1 MRGHFSEA
9 VGTGSSGEGNEG
21 IVSKMH
27 EIAGE
32 HGAGARAD
40 VRKRDT
46 DKDKNED
53 DSPGP
58 GKLGSVKQTKGNAC
72 DEDAARDAAAK
83 SLCGV
88 HAEKPQNGGGDEHD
102 DGVEIAAK
110 NGVLD

>member
-1 MRGHFSEA
+1 MRRHFGEA
-9 VGTGSSGEGNEG
+9 MGTGSSGEGDEG

-40 VRKRDT
+40 VGKRDT

-83 SLCGV
+83 GLCGV
-88 HAEKPQNGGGDEHD
+88 HAEKTQNDEGDGQD
-102 DGVEIAAK
+102 DGEEKAA
-110 NGVLD
+110 

>member
-1 MRGHFSEA
+1 MRGHFGEA
-9 VGTGSSGEGNEG
+9 VGTGNSGEGYKG

-27 EIAGE
+27 EIAGK

-40 VRKRDT
+40 VGKRDT

-58 GKLGSVKQTKGNAC
+58 GKLGSVKQAKGDAC

-83 SLCGV
+83 GLCGV
-88 HAEKPQNGGGDEHD
+88 HAEKTQNGGGDAHD

-110 NGVLD
+110 NGLLD

>member
-1 MRGHFSEA
+1 MRRHCGEA
-9 VGTGSSGEGNEG
+9 MGTGSSGEGDEG

-40 VRKRDT
+40 VGKGDT

-58 GKLGSVKQTKGNAC
+58 GKLESVKQTKGNAC
-72 DEDAARDAAAK
+72 DQDAARDAAAK
-83 SLCGV
+83 GLCGV
-88 HAEKPQNGGGDEHD
+88 HAEKTQNGGSDAHD

-110 NGVLD
+110 NGFLD